1 MLNRLTLLFAFF
13 ILCTIVVTPQ
23 KKFLFDAT
31 KAETAGN
38 ADWILDADSKN
49 SPARYPTPDQ
59 ATVTSSTSETYW
71 TGALSAWG
79 IDLVKLGY
87 KVETLP
93 SGTSITYGTTSNAQD
108 LSNYD
113 VYVVDEPNTSFT
125 TAEKTAIV
133 NFVKN
138 GGGLFMI
145 CDHAGADRNNDG
157 WDPIRVWND
166 LIRNNGVQSNPFGF
180 IIDSTTVASSSET
193 TTKVNTDT
201 KDPIIYGPVGT
212 VTEMMFSAG
221 TTAHLVTSATGT
233 AVGEVWGSS
242 GTVGSSSAIW
252 SLRATYGAG
261 RVVFVGDSSPADDGT
276 GWSGKSLYYSWT
288 GEANG
293 NHRLLHLNGSLWL
306 AKVTGTVT
314 DIHNKEIKP
323 SEFALEQNYPN
334 PFNPATVIGYNVPS
348 EEFVTLKVYD
358 ALGNEVAS
366 LVNEEKPAGTYSQT
380 FNAANLPS
388 GTYIY
393 RLSSNSF
400 SATKKMLLLK

>member
-1 MLNRLTLLFAFF
+1 MFNKFGLLFAFF
-13 ILCTIVVTPQ
+13 IVYTVAVTPQ

-59 ATVTSSTSETYW
+59 STVTSSTSETYW

-87 KVETLP
+87 QVETLP

-113 VYVVDEPNTSFT
+113 VYVVDEPNSSFT

-133 NFVKN
+133 NFGKN

-145 CDHAGADRNNDG
+145 CDHAGADRNSDG

-166 LIRNNGVQSNPFGF
+166 LIRNNSVQSNPFGF
-180 IIDSTTVASSSET
+180 IIDSTTVASSGET
-193 TTKVNTDT
+193 STKVNTDT
-201 KDPIIYGPVGT
+201 KDPIIYGTVGT
-212 VTEMMFSAG
+212 VTEMMFNAG
-221 TTAHLVTSATGT
+221 TTAHLLTSTTGT

-242 GTVGSSSAIW
+242 GTVGSSTAIW
-252 SLRATYGAG
+252 SLRATYGTG
-261 RVVFVGDSSPADDGT
+261 RVVFVGDSSPADDGS
-276 GWSGKSLYYSWT
+276 GWTGKSLYYSWT

-323 SEFALEQNYPN
+323 SDFALGQNYPN
-334 PFNPATVIGYNVPS
+334 PFNPTTTIGYNLPS
-348 EEFVTLKVYD
+348 DGVVTLKVYD
-358 ALGNEVAS
+358 VLGKEVAS
-366 LVNEEKPAGTYSQT
+366 LVNEVESAGNHFQS
-380 FNAANLPS
+380 FNASQLPS
-388 GTYIY
+388 GTYVY
-393 RLSSNSF
+393 RLTSGAF
-400 SATKKMLLLK
+400 SETRTMVLLK